1 MDFWW
6 ILYIIDWGLF
16 VPVALTV
23 VYMLVFGIFS
33 LFKPKAQVAKAKQAN
48 RFIVLIPS
56 YKSGKVI
63 LETVNSILGQTYA
76 QRNFDVVVVSDH
88 EDEIINMRLAQ
99 LPITL
104 LTPNFEKSTKT
115 KSLQYAIINLPQ
127 FKIYDAVIVLNA
139 GDIVEPEFIEQVND
153 AYVSSGTKVIQT
165 HRIARHHDTP
175 IARLDAIFQEIN
187 NAIFR
192 HAHLCLGL
200 SSALNSSGT
209 VFDFQWFKSNI
220 MKVRVPVGEEKEL
233 EILLVR
239 EGIYIDYFQDINVY
253 NSQVKTIKAF
263 NDQRRRWTSIQI
275 HSLFNNLRFFPASVL
290 SQRYDLTDKIIQWV
304 LVPRLIMVGLICV
317 MGVVLPFIYFTLAI
331 KWWAAAAV
339 VLFAFSLAT
348 PDYLVD
354 KNWNHDF
361 LRAPL
366 ITFGALLN
374 IFRAGKDE
382 AGNRIDSFSR
392 MFQKLK
398 SFRNKE

>member
-1 MDFWW
+1 MNFWW
-6 ILYIIDWGLF
+6 ILYIIDGGLF

-23 VYMLVFGIFS
+23 LYMLVFAFFS
-33 LFKPKAQVAKAKQAN
+33 LLKPKPQVSKAKQTN

-56 YKSGKVI
+56 FKSGKVI

-115 KSLQYAIINLPQ
+115 KALQYAIINLPQ

-153 AYVSSGTKVIQT
+153 AYVSSGTKVLQT
-165 HRIARHHDTP
+165 HRIARSNDTP
-175 IARLDAIFQEIN
+175 IARLDGVFQEIN
-187 NAIFR
+187 NSIFR
-192 HAHLCLGL
+192 HGHLCVGL

-209 VFDFQWFKSNI
+209 VFDFQWFKNNI

-233 EILLVR
+233 ETLLMR
-239 EGIYIDYFQDINVY
+239 EGIYIDYCQDMNVY
-253 NSQVKTIKAF
+253 NTQVKTTKAF

-275 HSLFNNLRFFPASVL
+275 HSLVNNLRFLPTALL
-290 SQRYDLTDKIIQWV
+290 SQRYDLVDKIIQWA
-304 LVPRLIMVGLICV
+304 LIPRLIMMGLICV
-317 MGVVLPFIYFTLAI
+317 MGAVLPFIYFTLAI
-331 KWWAAAAV
+331 KWWLAAAIA
-339 VLFAFSLAT
+339 LFAFSLAT
-348 PDYLVD
+348 PDYLVG
-354 KNWNHDF
+354 KNWNQDF
-361 LRAPL
+361 LRTP
-366 ITFGALLN
+366 IIIFGALVN

-382 AGNRIDSFSR
+382 AGNRLYSVGKQ
-392 MFQKLK
+392 FQKIK
-398 SFRNKE
+398 TKRKKE